1 MKTLLLCL
9 AVFGWQL
16 QSNTPQTVV
25 RLVHSAS
32 ITSKARGEMI
42 ELLQPADTVSLP
54 LQVPGPDGDGVAWF
68 VDIRNLGP
76 NDVTIQ
82 GGNVTTMENGP
93 QFSLVLHP
101 KDVTRIRAVGSKYV
115 ASRRN

>member
-1 MKTLLLCL
+1 MKTLLLYL

-32 ITSKARGEMI
+32 ITVAARGEMI
-42 ELLQPADTVSLP
+42 ELLSPHDVVGLP
-54 LQVPGPDGDGVAWF
+54 VKVPGPDNNGVAWF

-82 GGNVTTMENGP
+82 GSNVATVDNGP
-93 QFSLVLHP
+93 QFSILLHP
-101 KDVTRIRAVGSKYV
+101 KDVTRIRAAGSKYI
-115 ASRRN
+115 ATRRN